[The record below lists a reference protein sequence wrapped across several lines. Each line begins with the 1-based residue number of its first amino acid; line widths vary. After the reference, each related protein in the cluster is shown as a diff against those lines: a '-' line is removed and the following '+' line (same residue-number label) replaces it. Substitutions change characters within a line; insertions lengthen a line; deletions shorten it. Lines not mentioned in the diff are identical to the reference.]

1 MQGSKIL
8 PELNASK
15 VTPTKKRYFLKY
27 LAEFLL
33 KREKFSAKGNFLNS
47 KNVVLVAAP
56 HQSAKDEYFMFL
68 IVMAMNIKICYLS
81 AKWTMRRLP
90 VPFLKPKDIDK
101 QGIPWPLGWLQEI
114 IFRKFGAIPVERKEK
129 AGQYNSVVKELEKHD
144 GFVLIVT
151 PEGRFDPSRFR
162 SSFLYI
168 ARELDAQVMPVQID
182 YEKRRFTLLPA
193 LDIEGTEEEV
203 INRLRSL
210 FDGIKGKHSR
220 FEA

>member
-15 VTPTKKRYFLKY
+15 LTPTKKRYFLKY

-203 INRLRSL
+203 INRLRTL
-210 FDGIKGKHSR
+210 FDGIKGRHSR
-220 FEA
+220 FQA

>member
-15 VTPTKKRYFLKY
+15 LTPTKKRYFLKY

-33 KREKFSAKGNFLNS
+33 KREEFSAKGNFLNS

-193 LDIEGTEEEV
+193 LDTQGTEEEV

-210 FDGIKGKHSR
+210 FDGIKGRHSR

>member
-15 VTPTKKRYFLKY
+15 LTPTKKRYFLKY

-101 QGIPWPLGWLQEI
+101 QGVPWPLGWLQEI

-203 INRLRSL
+203 INRLRTL
-210 FDGIKGKHSR
+210 FDGIKGRHSR

>member
-15 VTPTKKRYFLKY
+15 LTPTKKRYFLKY

-33 KREKFSAKGNFLNS
+33 KREEFSAKGNFLNS

-129 AGQYNSVVKELEKHD
+129 AGQYNSVVEELEKHD

>member
-8 PELNASK
+8 RELNASK
-15 VTPTKKRYFLKY
+15 LTPTKKRYFLKY

-129 AGQYNSVVKELEKHD
+129 SGQYNSVVEELEKHD

-203 INRLRSL
+203 INRLRTL
-210 FDGIKGKHSR
+210 FDGIKGRHSR

>member
-15 VTPTKKRYFLKY
+15 LTPTKKRYFLKY

-151 PEGRFDPSRFR
+151 PEGRFDPSRYR

-203 INRLRSL
+203 INRLRTL
-210 FDGIKGKHSR
+210 FDGIKGRHSR

>member
-8 PELNASK
+8 PELNASEL
-15 VTPTKKRYFLKY
+15 TPTKKRYFLKY

-33 KREKFSAKGNFLNS
+33 KREEFSAKGNFLNS

-129 AGQYNSVVKELEKHD
+129 AGQYGSVVEELEKHD

>member
-8 PELNASK
+8 PELNASEL
-15 VTPTKKRYFLKY
+15 TPTKKRYFLKY

-33 KREKFSAKGNFLNS
+33 KREEFSAKGNFLNS

-90 VPFLKPKDIDK
+90 IPFLKPKDIDK

-129 AGQYNSVVKELEKHD
+129 AGQYNSVVEELEKHD

-151 PEGRFDPSRFR
+151 PEGRLDPSRFR

>member
-8 PELNASK
+8 PELNASEL
-15 VTPTKKRYFLKY
+15 TPTKKRYFLKY

-129 AGQYNSVVKELEKHD
+129 AGQYGSVVEELEKHD

-203 INRLRSL
+203 INRLRTL
-210 FDGIKGKHSR
+210 FDGIKGRHSR

>member
-1 MQGSKIL
+1 MQSSKAL
-8 PELNASK
+8 PELKVSK
-15 VTPTKKRYFLKY
+15 FTPIKKRYFLKY
-27 LAEFLL
+27 IAEFLL
-33 KREKFSAKGNFLNS
+33 KRENFSAKGNFLEN

-101 QGIPWPLGWLQEI
+101 QGIPWPLGWVQEI
-114 IFRKFGAIPVERKEK
+114 VFRKFGAIPVERKEK
-129 AGQYNSVVKELEKHD
+129 AGQYNSVIEELKKRD

-151 PEGRFDPSRFR
+151 PEGRFDPLRFR
-162 SSFLYI
+162 TSFLYI
-168 ARELDAQVMPVQID
+168 ARELEAEVMPVQID
-182 YEKRRFTLLPA
+182 YEKRCFTLLPA
-193 LDIEGTEEEV
+193 LNIEGTEQEV
-203 INRLRSL
+203 IKRLRLL
-210 FDGIKGKHSR
+210 FHGVKGKHSR

>member
-15 VTPTKKRYFLKY
+15 LTPTKKRYFLKY

-129 AGQYNSVVKELEKHD
+129 SGQYNSVVEELEKHD

-203 INRLRSL
+203 INRLRTL
-210 FDGIKGKHSR
+210 FDGIKGRHSR

>member
-8 PELNASK
+8 PELNASEL
-15 VTPTKKRYFLKY
+15 TPTKKRYFLKY

-33 KREKFSAKGNFLNS
+33 KREEFSAKGNFLNS

-81 AKWTMRRLP
+81 AKWTMRRIP
-90 VPFLKPKDIDK
+90 IPFLKPKDIDK

-129 AGQYNSVVKELEKHD
+129 AGQYNSVVEELEKHD

-203 INRLRSL
+203 INRLRTL
-210 FDGIKGKHSR
+210 FDGIKGRHSR

>member
-15 VTPTKKRYFLKY
+15 LTPTKKRYFLKY

-33 KREKFSAKGNFLNS
+33 KREEFSAKGNFLNS

-114 IFRKFGAIPVERKEK
+114 IFRKFGAIPVERKEG

-168 ARELDAQVMPVQID
+168 ARELDAEVMPVQID

-203 INRLRSL
+203 INRLRTL
-210 FDGIKGKHSR
+210 FDGIKGRHSR

>member
-1 MQGSKIL
+1 MQSSKVL
-8 PELNASK
+8 PELK
-15 VTPTKKRYFLKY
+15 VSNFTPIKKRYFLRY
-27 LAEFLL
+27 VAEFLL
-33 KREKFSAKGNFLNS
+33 KRENFSAKGNFLES

-129 AGQYNSVVKELEKHD
+129 AGQYNSVIEELKKRD

-162 SSFLYI
+162 SSFLYV
-168 ARELDAQVMPVQID
+168 ARELGAEVMPVQID
-182 YEKRRFTLLPA
+182 YEKRCFTLLPA
-193 LDIEGTEEEV
+193 LNIEGTEQEV
-203 INRLRSL
+203 IKRLRLL
-210 FDGIKGKHSR
+210 FHGVKGKHTR

>member
-15 VTPTKKRYFLKY
+15 LTPTKKRYFLKY

-182 YEKRRFTLLPA
+182 YEKRRFTLLPS

-203 INRLRSL
+203 INRLRTL
-210 FDGIKGKHSR
+210 FDGIKGRHSR

>member
-15 VTPTKKRYFLKY
+15 LTPTKKRYFLKY

-168 ARELDAQVMPVQID
+168 ARQLDAEVMPVQID

-203 INRLRSL
+203 INRLRTL
-210 FDGIKGKHSR
+210 FDGIKGRHSR

>member
-8 PELNASK
+8 PELNASEL
-15 VTPTKKRYFLKY
+15 TPTKKRYFLKY

-129 AGQYNSVVKELEKHD
+129 AGQYNSVVEELEKHD

-210 FDGIKGKHSR
+210 FVGVKGKHSR

>member
-8 PELNASK
+8 PELNASEL
-15 VTPTKKRYFLKY
+15 TPTKKRYFLKY

-210 FDGIKGKHSR
+210 FDGIKGKNSR

>member
-15 VTPTKKRYFLKY
+15 LTPTKKRYFLKY

>member
-8 PELNASK
+8 PELNASEL
-15 VTPTKKRYFLKY
+15 TPTKKRYFLKY

-33 KREKFSAKGNFLNS
+33 KREEFSAKGNFLNS

-81 AKWTMRRLP
+81 AKWTMRRIP
-90 VPFLKPKDIDK
+90 IPFLKPKDIDK

-129 AGQYNSVVKELEKHD
+129 AGQYNSVVEELEKHD

>member
-129 AGQYNSVVKELEKHD
+129 AGQYNSVVEELEKHD

-203 INRLRSL
+203 INRLRTL
-210 FDGIKGKHSR
+210 FDGIKGRHSR

>member
-15 VTPTKKRYFLKY
+15 LTPTKKRYFLKY

-90 VPFLKPKDIDK
+90 VPFLKPKNIDK

-129 AGQYNSVVKELEKHD
+129 AGQYNSVIQELDKHD

-168 ARELDAQVMPVQID
+168 ARQLDAEVMPVQID

-193 LDIEGTEEEV
+193 LDTQGTEEEV

-220 FEA
+220 FGA

>member
-15 VTPTKKRYFLKY
+15 LTPTKKRYFLKY

-203 INRLRSL
+203 INRLRTL

>member
-129 AGQYNSVVKELEKHD
+129 AGQYNSVVEELEKHD

-210 FDGIKGKHSR
+210 FDGIKGKNSR

>member
-8 PELNASK
+8 PELNASEL
-15 VTPTKKRYFLKY
+15 TPTKKRYFLKY

-129 AGQYNSVVKELEKHD
+129 AGQYNSVVEELEKHD

-168 ARELDAQVMPVQID
+168 ARELDAEVMPVQID

-203 INRLRSL
+203 INRLRTL
-210 FDGIKGKHSR
+210 FDGIKGRHSR

>member
-1 MQGSKIL
+1 MQSSKAL
-8 PELNASK
+8 PELKVSK
-15 VTPTKKRYFLKY
+15 FTPIKKRYFLKY
-27 LAEFLL
+27 IAEFLL
-33 KREKFSAKGNFLNS
+33 KRENFSAKGSFLEN

-101 QGIPWPLGWLQEI
+101 QGIPWPLGWVQEI
-114 IFRKFGAIPVERKEK
+114 VFRKFGAIPVERKEK
-129 AGQYNSVVKELEKHD
+129 AGQYNSVIEELKKRD

-151 PEGRFDPSRFR
+151 PEGRFDPLRFR
-162 SSFLYI
+162 TSFLYI
-168 ARELDAQVMPVQID
+168 ARELEAEVMPVQID
-182 YEKRRFTLLPA
+182 YEKRCFTLLPA
-193 LDIEGTEEEV
+193 LNIEGTEQEV
-203 INRLRSL
+203 IKRLRLL
-210 FDGIKGKHSR
+210 FQGIKGKHSR

>member
-8 PELNASK
+8 PELNASEL
-15 VTPTKKRYFLKY
+15 TPTKKRYFLKY
-27 LAEFLL
+27 LAEFLS
-33 KREKFSAKGNFLNS
+33 KREEFSAKGNFLNS

-203 INRLRSL
+203 INRLRTL
-210 FDGIKGKHSR
+210 FDGIKGRHSR

>member
-15 VTPTKKRYFLKY
+15 LTPTKKRYFLKY

-90 VPFLKPKDIDK
+90 LPFLKPKDIDK

-203 INRLRSL
+203 INRLRTL
-210 FDGIKGKHSR
+210 FDGIKGRHSR

>member
-8 PELNASK
+8 PELNASEL
-15 VTPTKKRYFLKY
+15 TPTKKRYFLKY

-203 INRLRSL
+203 INRLRTL

>member
-33 KREKFSAKGNFLNS
+33 KREEFSAKGNFLNS

-129 AGQYNSVVKELEKHD
+129 AGQYGSVVEELEKHD

>member
-1 MQGSKIL
+1 MQSSKVL
-8 PELNASK
+8 PELK
-15 VTPTKKRYFLKY
+15 VSNFTPIKKRYFLRY
-27 LAEFLL
+27 VAEFLL
-33 KREKFSAKGNFLNS
+33 KRENFSAKGNFLES

-56 HQSAKDEYFMFL
+56 HQSAKDDYFMFL

-129 AGQYNSVVKELEKHD
+129 AGQYNSVIEELKKRD

-162 SSFLYI
+162 SSFLYV
-168 ARELDAQVMPVQID
+168 ARELGAEVMPVQID
-182 YEKRRFTLLPA
+182 YEKRCFTLLPA
-193 LDIEGTEEEV
+193 LNIEGTEQEV
-203 INRLRSL
+203 IKRLRLL
-210 FDGIKGKHSR
+210 FQGIKGKHSR

>member
-15 VTPTKKRYFLKY
+15 LTPTKKRYFLKY

-210 FDGIKGKHSR
+210 FDGIKGKNSR

>member
-8 PELNASK
+8 PELNASNL
-15 VTPTKKRYFLKY
+15 TPTKKRYFLKY

-33 KREKFSAKGNFLNS
+33 KREEFSAKGNFLNS

-129 AGQYNSVVKELEKHD
+129 AGQYNSVVEELEKHD

>member
-15 VTPTKKRYFLKY
+15 LTPTKKRYFLKY

-90 VPFLKPKDIDK
+90 VPFLKPKDIDN

-129 AGQYNSVVKELEKHD
+129 AGQYNSVVEELEKHD

-193 LDIEGTEEEV
+193 LNIEGTEEEV
-203 INRLRSL
+203 INRLRTL
-210 FDGIKGKHSR
+210 FDGIKGRHSR

>member
-8 PELNASK
+8 PELNASEL
-15 VTPTKKRYFLKY
+15 TPTKKRYFLKY

-33 KREKFSAKGNFLNS
+33 KREEFSAKGNFLNS

-210 FDGIKGKHSR
+210 FDGIKGRHSR

>member
-8 PELNASK
+8 PELNASEL
-15 VTPTKKRYFLKY
+15 TPTKKRYFLKY

-33 KREKFSAKGNFLNS
+33 KREEFSAKGNFLNS

-90 VPFLKPKDIDK
+90 VPFLKPKNIDK

-114 IFRKFGAIPVERKEK
+114 IFRKFGAIPVERKEN
-129 AGQYNSVVKELEKHD
+129 AGQYNSVIQELDKHD

>member
-210 FDGIKGKHSR
+210 FDGIKGRHSR

>member
-15 VTPTKKRYFLKY
+15 LTPTKKRYFLKY

-129 AGQYNSVVKELEKHD
+129 AGQYGSVVEELEKHD

-210 FDGIKGKHSR
+210 FDGIKGKNSR